1 MPVPMKDPGAMTGLA
16 TLTGRGTLKGE
27 GRTHR
32 PTRVGLQTKCHP
44 MMLLLQV
51 AVHRARRRLQVL
63 HQITSP
69 MHQTHRQAMLQE
81 VDQTIQMHHHPLD
94 TEVPQPLATQLATK
108 VTRVILVATCTMDQA
123 QPTIATTL
131 DTRVERQEATRRRL
145 SQVATS
151 LLPTKAVVLAMV
163 VVHQTTR
170 ANQVVTQA
178 TKVAVTTTTP
188 PLLPTRA
195 GTGQGGTTSREHW

>member
-1 MPVPMKDPGAMTGLA
+1 MPVPMIDPGAMTGLA

-32 PTRVGLQTKCHP
+32 PTRVVLQTKCHP

-51 AVHRARRRLQVL
+51 AVHRARRRFQVL

-178 TKVAVTTTTP
+178 TKVVVTTTTR
-188 PLLPTRA
+188 PLHMRE

>member
-32 PTRVGLQTKCHP
+32 RTRAGLLQTKCHP

-51 AVHRARRRLQVL
+51 VVHRARRRLRVL
-63 HQITSP
+63 HQITSL
-69 MHQTHRQAMLQE
+69 MHQTHRQAMFQE
-81 VDQTIQMHHHPLD
+81 VDKTIQMHHHPLD
-94 TEVPQPLATQLATK
+94 TEVPQPLATKLATK

-123 QPTIATTL
+123 PPTIATTL
-131 DTRVERQEATRRRL
+131 DTRVEGQEATRRPL

-151 LLPTKAVVLAMV
+151 LLPTKAVALATV

-170 ANQVVTQA
+170 ANQVTQA
-178 TKVAVTTTTP
+178 TKAAVTTTTP
-188 PLLPTRA
+188 PLLPMRA

>member
-94 TEVPQPLATQLATK
+94 TEVPQPLATKLVTK

-131 DTRVERQEATRRRL
+131 DTRVERQEATRRHL

-178 TKVAVTTTTP
+178 TKVVVTTTTR
-188 PLLPTRA
+188 PLHMRE

>member
-1 MPVPMKDPGAMTGLA
+1 
-16 TLTGRGTLKGE
+16 
-27 GRTHR
+27 
-32 PTRVGLQTKCHP
+32 

-51 AVHRARRRLQVL
+51 AVHRACHRLQVL

-69 MHQTHRQAMLQE
+69 MHQTHRQAMFQE
-81 VDQTIQMHHHPLD
+81 VDKTIQMHHPLLD
-94 TEVPQPLATQLATK
+94 TEVPQPLATKLATK

-123 QPTIATTL
+123 QPIIATYL
-131 DTRVERQEATRRRL
+131 HTRVEGQVATRRPL

-163 VVHQTTR
+163 VLHQTTR
-170 ANQVVTQA
+170 ANQVTQA
-178 TKVAVTTTTP
+178 TKAAVTTTTP
-188 PLLPTRA
+188 PHLPMRA